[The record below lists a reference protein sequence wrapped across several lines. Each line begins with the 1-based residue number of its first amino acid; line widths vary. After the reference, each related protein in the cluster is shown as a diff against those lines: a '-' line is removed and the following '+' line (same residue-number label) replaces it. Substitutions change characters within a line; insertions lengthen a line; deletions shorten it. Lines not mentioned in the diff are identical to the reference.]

1 MHQLF
6 HPRSRSFRAVLGVA
20 LLAWAM
26 LASGALAGPLRI
38 FNAMGVNATIQAA
51 QAQATTVHCDGMA
64 MVPGSRTSIPTP
76 MPPAGNGH
84 ACCPD
89 GGCHCASSC
98 TGIVGVPYLGLELP
112 PIQSVV
118 FSLIYFQAMRA
129 PSAPPLRPP
138 IA

>member
-1 MHQLF
+1 MRQPF
-6 HPRSRSFRAVLGVA
+6 RPRSRSFRAVLGVA

-26 LASGALAGPLRI
+26 LASGALAGPRRM
-38 FNAMGVNATIQAA
+38 FDAMGVNATI
-51 QAQATTVHCDGMA
+51 QATTVHCDGMA
-64 MVPGSRTSIPTP
+64 MVPGPQTSIPAP

-98 TGIVGVPYLGLELP
+98 TGIVGVPYPGLELP
-112 PIQSVV
+112 PIRGTVL
-118 FSLIYFQAMRA
+118 SLAYSQPMRA